1 MNNNQHLPTNAL
13 NLLLEPVTHQFH
25 HKEINGVNAR
35 NLHKALQIGRDF
47 STWIKNRIE
56 ECSFIKDSDFI
67 IVENLSSP
75 KRGSANSEQFTPE
88 IENIN
93 KQSSKARP
101 QKLIDYIITFDMAKH
116 LCLLEKNEIGHAIR
130 QHFIEAEKQ
139 FAQVAPNLHRNTLE
153 RTNARLATIDH
164 NRAMTDAIKDYYQ
177 RQGKTLKPYHFS
189 NENVMLD
196 SLLLG
201 ENVHHWKER
210 TGVANVRD
218 SFTTRQ
224 LHLLKLLQQT
234 NTSLLMVDLPFKQRK
249 SHLARLIERED
260 KLH

>member
-1 MNNNQHLPTNAL
+1 MGETTMTTNTATTNAL
-13 NLLLEPVTHQFH
+13 NLLLEPMKCQFQ
-25 HKEINGVNAR
+25 HKEINCVNSR
-35 NLHKALQIGRDF
+35 NLHHALGSKQEY
-47 STWIKNRIE
+47 STWIKKRIKQ
-56 ECSFIKDSDFI
+56 CQFIEGQDFVVQNSTIDLTKLSNQKGGNTRSKDY
-67 IVENLSSP
+67 L
-75 KRGSANSEQFTPE
+75 
-88 IENIN
+88 
-93 KQSSKARP
+93 
-101 QKLIDYIITFDMAKH
+101 ITFDMAKH
-116 LCLLEKNEIGHAIR
+116 LCLLEKNEVGHAIR

-177 RQGKTLKPYHFS
+177 RQGKAPKPYHFS

-210 TGVANVRD
+210 TGVRNVRD

-234 NTSLLMVDLPFKQRK
+234 NATLLVLDMPFSQRK
-249 SHLARLIERED
+249 SHLTRLIEREA
-260 KLH
+260 K